1 MTHGVIDIH
10 HHIFPASSAV
20 HPWNIE
26 TDKAVM
32 DRQGITRVLLSMPL
46 VTDTATAHGYNLL
59 LQQQVQAYPEQYA
72 MMGVLPYDDA
82 DAALREIEF
91 VMDELKAP
99 AFGLNTHNHEIYI
112 SDDSLNPVFEELN
125 RRNAVIFLHPNHRR
139 ASRNQKM
146 LFCGNDSVYE
156 YPFDTTRAV
165 VDFVLQDKVTRWPN
179 IRWILP
185 HAGGT
190 IPFLA
195 HRISVSGRWGSI
207 QQSEEEILRVFKSF
221 YYDLTLNNTDL
232 NYRFLKDFAGADHLL
247 FGTDYPPC
255 PEDLLADDLKAMDRT
270 GAFTPAEKER
280 ILFRNAEALLGLSL

>member
-1 MTHGVIDIH
+1 MTHRVIDIH

-72 MMGVLPYDDA
+72 MMGALPYDDA

-125 RRNAVIFLHPNHRR
+125 RRSAVIFLHPNHRR

-195 HRISVSGRWGSI
+195 HRIFR
-207 QQSEEEILRVFKSF
+207 LRAVGQ
-221 YYDLTLNNTDL
+221 Y
-232 NYRFLKDFAGADHLL
+232 
-247 FGTDYPPC
+247 
-255 PEDLLADDLKAMDRT
+255 
-270 GAFTPAEKER
+270 PAER
-280 ILFRNAEALLGLSL
+280 GRDSPGFQILLLRSDPEQHGSELPVPEGFCRSGPLAFRHGLSALSGGPSGG